1 MSGDDDRH
9 ECRQDGDASK
19 GSGHRPVQRGS
30 RFSKNAAMPSATSL
44 VVVSSDSCACIASSA
59 DGSGGVSDAA
69 VHACLPSR
77 TATGAAAASFATYAA
92 TSASNVSAGKTRE
105 TNPIAYAVLAS
116 KRSPVSM

>member
-9 ECRQDGDASK
+9 ECRQDGDARE

-30 RFSKNAAMPSATSL
+30 RLSKNAAMPSATSL

-59 DGSGGVSDAA
+59 AGSGAVSAA
-69 VHACLPSR
+69 ATQAPLPSR
-77 TATGAAAASFATYAA
+77 TATGAALASLATYAS

-105 TNPIAYAVLAS
+105 TRPIV
-116 KRSPVSM
+116 